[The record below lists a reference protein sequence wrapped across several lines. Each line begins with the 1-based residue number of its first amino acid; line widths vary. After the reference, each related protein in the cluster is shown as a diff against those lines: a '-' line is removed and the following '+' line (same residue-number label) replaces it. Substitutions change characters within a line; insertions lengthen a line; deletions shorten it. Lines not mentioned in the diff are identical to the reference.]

1 MRFTA
6 IDWPAQGRETS
17 VTGAI
22 LDRNRIRLPLVVRNW
37 QPGDRMQPL
46 GHQKPHKLSRLLN
59 ELGVSRW
66 EKERWPVVASG
77 GKIAWTRGLPVSAEF
92 AASNATREG
101 VVIAEVLSR

>member
-1 MRFTA
+1 
-6 IDWPAQGRETS
+6 
-17 VTGAI
+17 
-22 LDRNRIRLPLVVRNW
+22 
-37 QPGDRMQPL
+37 MQPL